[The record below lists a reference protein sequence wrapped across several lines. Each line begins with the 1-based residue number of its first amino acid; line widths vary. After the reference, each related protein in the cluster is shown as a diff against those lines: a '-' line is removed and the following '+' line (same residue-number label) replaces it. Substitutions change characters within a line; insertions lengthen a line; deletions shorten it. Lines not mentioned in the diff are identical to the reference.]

1 MIHLLLLVVMYVLI
15 TNRCNDLKT
24 LVLKGQLEF
33 TQASHTT
40 HNSSMNLNQR
50 QEAAKTARTLPKW
63 ADLAYDQ
70 ENE

>member
-1 MIHLLLLVVMYVLI
+1 MTL
-15 TNRCNDLKT
+15 T

-50 QEAAKTARTLPKW
+50 QEAAKTARTLLKW
-63 ADLAYDQ
+63 AHLEYDKKKT
-70 ENE
+70 NK